1 MIKKGSVTGAILL
14 LAGSAIGGGMLGLPI
29 ITGLSGFYPATSVL
43 VFCWIFMTITA
54 LLLLE
59 VNLSF
64 NSEVNLIT
72 MTYQRLGQ
80 WGKTICWCTYLFLF
94 YCMLVAYIDV
104 SGSLTEQFINQVFKI
119 GVSSWQGS
127 LFFTVFLGIF
137 VFLGTSF
144 TDYLNR
150 IFMVGLIVTYIGVI
164 AFGAPE
170 VDSTFF
176 KHKLWG
182 YSLLALPIAITSFGY
197 HNILPTLAAYLKNDR
212 KRLIYVIIGGG
223 ILPLVVYIL
232 WDWLLLGVIPEQGFQ
247 GNLSY
252 DQVLSFVQSPIVK
265 ISALYFAFFAI
276 ITSFLAQA
284 LALLD
289 FLRDALRLKNNKLNR
304 LWLCAVVL
312 IPPYIFAIVYP
323 GMFIQALGLVGG
335 FAAIILFVIM
345 PVLMVWDQRYIRND
359 YQFKIVPGGR
369 GILVVIALVGLIIM
383 GLQLIQEVCDIQII
397 NQIFLR

>member
-1 MIKKGSVTGAILL
+1 MIKKGSVIGAILL

-29 ITGLSGFYPATSVL
+29 ITGLSGFFPATSVL
-43 VFCWIFMTITA
+43 IFCWVFMTITA

-59 VNLSF
+59 INLSF

-80 WGKTICWCTYLFLF
+80 WGKIVCWCTYLFLF

-104 SGSLTEQFINQVFKI
+104 SGSLTEQFLQQVFKI

-137 VFLGTSF
+137 VFLGTNF

-150 IFMVGLIVTYIGVI
+150 MFMVGLVVTYLGVI
-164 AFGAPE
+164 IFGAPQ
-170 VDSTFF
+170 VDAAFL

-182 YSLLALPIAITSFGY
+182 YSLLAIPIAVTSFGY
-197 HNILPTLAAYLKNDR
+197 HNILPTLSAYLKNDR
-212 KRLIYVIIGGG
+212 KRLVHVIIWGGG
-223 ILPLVVYIL
+223 LPLVIYIL
-232 WDWLLLGVIPEQGFQ
+232 WDWLLLGVIPEQNFQ
-247 GNLSY
+247 GNLSF
-252 DQVLSFVQSPIVK
+252 DQILSFVQSPFVK
-265 ISALYFAFFAI
+265 TSALYFAFFAI

-289 FLRDALRLKNNKLNR
+289 FLRDALRLKNSKSNR
-304 LWLCAVVL
+304 FWLSATVL
-312 IPPYIFAIVYP
+312 IPPYVFAMAYP

-369 GILVVIALVGLIIM
+369 GTLVVVALVGLIIM
-383 GLQLIQEVCDIQII
+383 GLQLIQEIFDIQLI